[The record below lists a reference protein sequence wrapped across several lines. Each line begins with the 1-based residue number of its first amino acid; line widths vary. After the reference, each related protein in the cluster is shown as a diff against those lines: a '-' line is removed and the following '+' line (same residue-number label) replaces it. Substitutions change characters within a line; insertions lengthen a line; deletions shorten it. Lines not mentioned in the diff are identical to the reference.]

1 MNITW
6 TNCADEMPPD
16 DETEIIIRHVEDK
29 EPILTPANEVF
40 YDIDTLY
47 KECWEWT
54 EFTPEKW
61 KHLNEIPTFINVNII
76 TNAEYSFTEFEKSV
90 DK

>member
-1 MNITW
+1 MSESDIDMDRCLLGIDDEKACVPEITW

-16 DETEIIIRHVEDK
+16 DNTEIIIRHIEDK

-47 KECWEWT
+47 KECWEWI

-61 KHLNEIPTFINVNII
+61 EKLN
-76 TNAEYSFTEFEKSV
+76 K
-90 DK
+90 

>member
-1 MNITW
+1 
-6 TNCADEMPPD
+6 MPPD
-16 DETEIIIRHVEDK
+16 DNTEIIIRHIEDK

-47 KECWEWT
+47 KECWEWI

-61 KHLNEIPTFINVNII
+61 EELKN
-76 TNAEYSFTEFEKSV
+76 
-90 DK
+90 D